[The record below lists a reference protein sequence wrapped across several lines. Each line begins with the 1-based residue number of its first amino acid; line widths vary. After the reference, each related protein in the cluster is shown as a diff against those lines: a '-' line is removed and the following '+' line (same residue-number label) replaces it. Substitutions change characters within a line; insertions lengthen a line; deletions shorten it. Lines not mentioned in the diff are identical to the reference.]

1 MKYDLVIGG
10 AGMAGATL
18 AHYARSKGKR
28 VLVIERNEIGGHCA
42 GDKWSKYGIHIFH
55 TSNRW
60 LWEYVN
66 NITHFKPVHYSP
78 LAQYYEELYSFPV
91 NLLTLHQLGISSL
104 PLKEKGDNFQELA
117 INLMGWQIYEKF
129 FYHYTK
135 KMWGREPSEL
145 PVSILKRIPIRMDYR
160 TSYYDDTYTGV
171 PEAGYDTFFN
181 VMLEGVEIRYG
192 DFIED
197 YKMFDCK
204 KVFTGSIDE
213 FFNYEHGELEYRGM
227 EFKRCNPQK
236 ALAINYVDYRSE
248 VRTIDYSYL
257 WDTDVAI
264 KETPSVEGKY
274 YPVPWGK
281 DLYDK
286 YRDIQ
291 TDVVF
296 AGRLGT
302 YKYLNMDQV
311 IERSIELYHNTFTC

>member
-10 AGMAGATL
+10 AGLAGATL
-18 AHYARSKGKR
+18 ANYAASKGKK
-28 VLVIERNEIGGHCA
+28 VLVLERNEIGGHCA
-42 GDKWSKYGIHIFH
+42 GDRWSKYGIHIFH

-60 LWEYVN
+60 LWEYANSVS
-66 NITHFKPVHYSP
+66 HFKPVHYSP

-91 NLLTLHQLGISSL
+91 NLLTLHQLGINKL
-104 PLKEKGDNFQELA
+104 PLKEAGSNFQELA

-145 PVSILKRIPIRMDYR
+145 PASILKRIPIRMDYR
-160 TSYYDDTYTGV
+160 TSYYDDIYTGV
-171 PEAGYDTFFN
+171 PENGFDAFFRS
-181 VMLEGVEIRYG
+181 LLSGVEVQSG
-192 DFIED
+192 DFIEEH
-197 YKMFDCK
+197 KAFDCL

-213 FFNYEHGELEYRGM
+213 FHGFEYGELEYRGM

-257 WDTDVAI
+257 WDTDMCI
-264 KETPSVEGKY
+264 RETPSVEGRF
-274 YPVPWGK
+274 YPVPWDRG
-281 DLYDK
+281 LYEK
-286 YRDIQ
+286 YLEIE
-291 TDVVF
+291 TDVHF

-302 YKYLNMDQV
+302 YKYLNMDRV
-311 IERSIELYHNTFTC
+311 MEDSIELYHKLFTC